1 MSESVEQERGS
12 NSSDHAQ
19 EKLGSSLRKEPQ
31 TQNEP
36 LAFFIRFSFPAPAH
50 ILTPTET
57 GLVLMSGNCVRVL
70 SLPVS
75 PDSANLCSCFHS
87 SGVTADKEKSTPS
100 PKTALH

>member
-1 MSESVEQERGS
+1 MSESAEQERGS

-36 LAFFIRFSFPAPAH
+36 LACFTYFSFPAPAH

-57 GLVLMSGNCVRVL
+57 GLILMSGNREFSP
-70 SLPVS
+70 SL
-75 PDSANLCSCFHS
+75 
-87 SGVTADKEKSTPS
+87 GVQTLLTFVHVFTAVV
-100 PKTALH
+100 